1 MHGIPLVLLVCVLL
15 TAVCCLITLW
25 VSRRPNR
32 YASVTEGGAP
42 DRIRVQKGSYKRAIE
57 ARLCV
62 DGGGNDPKPKVRTE
76 TAHASADDADSALGT
91 WSAKQVARESAAQT
105 AIAGV
110 LIADSWGSIDPNM
123 LAAFENFTHQQVDGF
138 WDLATVAHASH
149 YDLTNAWWTNQFPG
163 HIAEQQ
169 VYQHLVDSG
178 HAVTFPIA
186 PNNPGWDLNVDG
198 HLVNVKNY
206 ADLHGLSSHFSQ
218 HPDIPVIAN
227 FDGANPP
234 DDVVNFFPGD
244 HLAGSTL
251 SAHNQLILDH
261 GLTHASS
268 VDAMAHAQ
276 DLSAHHGIAQH
287 GLHAHAFP
295 IGAFVVSGY
304 REGKLLLRGDT
315 DPTRAAMNLGID
327 VVAVGGGAKVGGA
340 AGAIVG
346 AHFGGVGA
354 IPGALVG
361 AMIGGISGRIGAGVL
376 RGRPLKQA
384 WERYLIADSEYKSAE
399 AAAMADAQERW
410 DRDSAAVST
419 DFHSSL
425 REVADDALGDY
436 NLIDETAN
444 LELTLTR
451 EQAVAISS
459 EARLIAERYETTF
472 AASADATL
480 SRVRRLKRS
489 ASKWSRRVDRLVNNW
504 DRTSEKTAALYDCV
518 IAIPGTTSMTD
529 QRIADVIALRGSARE
544 ILVQRGT
551 LFQETALQI
560 RATAIAA
567 LRELYDK
574 LDAAARDY
582 LSPYSNAL
590 EIAIGAYGDE
600 LAKAGHK
607 PKRADA

>member
-1 MHGIPLVLLVCVLL
+1 MDGIPPVLLVCALL
-15 TAVCCLITLW
+15 VAACCLITLW
-25 VSRRPNR
+25 ATRRANR
-32 YASVTEGGAP
+32 DASAITGGTP
-42 DRIRVQKGSYKRAIE
+42 GRIRVQKGSYKRAIE
-57 ARLCV
+57 ARLSV
-62 DGGGNDPKPKVRTE
+62 DRDRAGGGPRLATE
-76 TAHASADDADSALGT
+76 AANTPANNEDGWLGT
-91 WSAKQVARESAAQT
+91 WSPREAGLESAAQT

-234 DDVVNFFPGD
+234 ADVVNFFPGD

-384 WERYLIADSEYKSAE
+384 WEQYLIADSEYKSAE
-399 AAAMADAQERW
+399 AAAMAEAQERW
-410 DRDSAAVST
+410 DSDSAAVAT
-419 DFHSSL
+419 NFHASL
-425 REVADDALGDY
+425 RDVANDAIGDY

-444 LELTLTR
+444 LELAVTR
-451 EQAVAISS
+451 DQAIAISS
-459 EARLIAERYETTF
+459 EARLIAEQYETSF
-472 AASADATL
+472 AAGADATP

-489 ASKWSRRVDRLVNNW
+489 ASKWSRRVDRLLKNW

-518 IAIPGTTSMTD
+518 IAIPGTTSLTD
-529 QRIADVIALRGSARE
+529 QRIADVVALRGNARE
-544 ILVQRGT
+544 ILVQRGA

-560 RATAIAA
+560 RVTAIAA

-582 LSPYSNAL
+582 LSPYSKAL

-607 PKRADA
+607 PKGADA